1 MGRRLQDLGKKGL
14 QKGLRRIGSSREE
27 GLEVVS
33 EVPGSVATARE
44 SPHREWRLPVWW
56 LRA

>member
-1 MGRRLQDLGKKGL
+1 MNGKGTSGFGEKGL

-33 EVPGSVATARE
+33 EVQGSVATARK
-44 SPHREWRLPVWW
+44 SPRLAV
-56 LRA
+56 